1 MKKVLIITGAN
12 GFLGNNIVRLLQNN
26 EEYEIRCL
34 VLPSDSIR
42 SLNGLVC
49 KIYQGDVLDISSL
62 EEIFKVEQNQEV
74 IVVHCAGIVSIKT
87 KYDPLVYRV
96 NVEGTKNVALKVLEV
111 HGKMVYVSSVHAI
124 TEHPGV
130 ISETK
135 DFNPDLVKGLYAK
148 TKAETTKYILEMT
161 RKEGLNCCVVHPSGL
176 IGPYDYG
183 RSHLTELVIDTIQ
196 KRLTAGVN
204 GAYDFVDVRDV
215 AQGIIRTFDKDVKGE
230 TFILSNQRFTIKEL
244 LSEITTA
251 ANIRPIKTYIPM
263 WFARFTAPL
272 SELYYKLLKQPP
284 LYTSYSL
291 FTLRSNSLFSH
302 EKATSVL
309 NYQARPL
316 KETIVDTVKW
326 IEENKFKKKT
336 KK

>member
-1 MKKVLIITGAN
+1 ML
-12 GFLGNNIVRLLQNN
+12 FR
-26 EEYEIRCL
+26 
-34 VLPSDSIR
+34 
-42 SLNGLVC
+42 
-49 KIYQGDVLDISSL
+49 SL

-135 DFNPDLVKGLYAK
+135 DFNPDLVKGMYAK

-204 GAYDFVDVRDV
+204 GAYDFVEDR
-215 AQGIIRTFDKDVKGE
+215 K
-230 TFILSNQRFTIKEL
+230 
-244 LSEITTA
+244 
-251 ANIRPIKTYIPM
+251 
-263 WFARFTAPL
+263 
-272 SELYYKLLKQPP
+272 
-284 LYTSYSL
+284 
-291 FTLRSNSLFSH
+291 
-302 EKATSVL
+302 SV
-309 NYQARPL
+309 
-316 KETIVDTVKW
+316 V
-326 IEENKFKKKT
+326 
-336 KK
+336 